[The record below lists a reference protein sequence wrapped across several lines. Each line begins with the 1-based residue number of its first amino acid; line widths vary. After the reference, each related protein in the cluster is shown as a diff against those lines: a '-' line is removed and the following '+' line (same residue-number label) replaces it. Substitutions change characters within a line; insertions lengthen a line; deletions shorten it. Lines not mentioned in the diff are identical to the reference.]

1 MPPHRSADRH
11 PAGPGLHL
19 GRLGA
24 ICGSMPWRQQR
35 SQSGHDPHRWNP
47 RPVWAGAKVS
57 QTLRRRRRAILSRPT
72 ARDARD
78 LCSERLESSCH
89 CGHANASDRQTYF
102 CECTDKQTMSRR
114 SSVLEMWFFFSSN
127 KLCSES
133 IFRSSEVWHENE
145 MSCVVSCFHPSVL
158 TVNWCKLLVQ
168 KAELNDTDMKANHSK
183 QRRHERPVKFT
194 WCVNFLS
201 GLWHYYFQL
210 IVQLR

>member
-1 MPPHRSADRH
+1 MSANNSVIFASLESLDFLHQLLTLLYTFFFFQIRQGVEWRNRVVPPHRSADRH

-35 SQSGHDPHRWNP
+35 SQSGHDPHRRNP

-114 SSVLEMWFFFSSN
+114 SSVLEM
-127 KLCSES
+127 
-133 IFRSSEVWHENE
+133 
-145 MSCVVSCFHPSVL
+145 
-158 TVNWCKLLVQ
+158 
-168 KAELNDTDMKANHSK
+168 
-183 QRRHERPVKFT
+183 
-194 WCVNFLS
+194 
-201 GLWHYYFQL
+201 
-210 IVQLR
+210 